1 MFKKVLFLG
10 MFLMISPAS
19 AEIVHKMS
27 SSVQL
32 TVDAAASQAS
42 RVGSSYTVSGNN
54 LKISDGGSFGGLG
67 TLTSGTA
74 VGYSSSDVEINTTG
88 SAFSFN
94 ESYIEGD
101 DVTTATTVSSGV
113 VPSLP
118 MLGSTTTTSGGVA
131 GTLAGTITSAGVT
144 TITAGG
150 AGTSATGQFVSEL
163 TIK

>member
-1 MFKKVLFLG
+1 MIKKALLFG

-42 RVGSSYTVSGNN
+42 RIGSSYSVSGNN
-54 LKISDGGSFGGLG
+54 LKVRDGGAFGGLG

-74 VGYSSSDVEINTTG
+74 VGYTPSALEVNTVG
-88 SAFSFN
+88 SAFSMS
-94 ESYIEGD
+94 ETYIEGD
-101 DVTTATTVSSGV
+101 DVTSSSTVSGGV
-113 VPSLP
+113 VAALP
-118 MLGSTTTTSGGVA
+118 LLGSTTTTSGGVA

-144 TITAGG
+144 TITGGG

>member
-1 MFKKVLFLG
+1 MIKKALLVG

-32 TVDAAASQAS
+32 SVDSAASQAS
-42 RVGSSYTVSGNN
+42 RIGSSYTVSGNN
-54 LKISDGGSFGGLG
+54 LKVSDGGSFGGLG
-67 TLTSGTA
+67 TLSSGTA
-74 VGYSSSDVEINTTG
+74 VGYTSSALELNTVG
-88 SAFSFN
+88 SAFSMSETF
-94 ESYIEGD
+94 IEGD
-101 DVTTATTVSSGV
+101 DVTASSSV
-113 VPSLP
+113 
-118 MLGSTTTTSGGVA
+118 SGGVA

>member
-1 MFKKVLFLG
+1 MIKKALLFG

-42 RVGSSYTVSGNN
+42 RIGSSYTVSGNN
-54 LKISDGGSFGGLG
+54 LKVSDGGSFGGLG

-74 VGYSSSDVEINTTG
+74 VGYTPSALEVNTVG
-88 SAFSFN
+88 SAFSMS
-94 ESYIEGD
+94 ETYIEGD
-101 DVTTATTVSSGV
+101 DVTSSSTVSGGV
-113 VPSLP
+113 VAALP
-118 MLGSTTTTSGGVA
+118 LLGSTTTTSGGVA

-144 TITAGG
+144 TITGGG
-150 AGTSATGQFVSEL
+150 AGTSATGQFLSL
-163 TIK
+163 IHI